1 MRPKRTIPPP
11 FKHQTKSIKF
21 LQSTNRA
28 LDASD
33 PGTGKT
39 RVAIDWSSPTCH
51 LPGEAVLVI
60 APKSLLQSAWED
72 DFRKFAP
79 HVRTQV
85 CLATKREASFALP
98 ADVYITNID
107 AAVWLAKQIPKF
119 FKRFNRLVIDEGS
132 AFKHP
137 TSQRSRAI
145 NKIKKYFE
153 YRLILTGTPN
163 SNTIVDIWNLINIL
177 DDGKRLGKSY
187 FHFRASVCA
196 PVQVGPQPNMLKWE
210 DKPGAEFAVSQL
222 ISDIVIR
229 HKFEECIDI
238 PPNYTY
244 SVPFHMPPAQTKAY
258 KQMEQQGIALFTNR
272 AITTLNAAGVA
283 TKLLQICCL
292 AQGTEVLTNSGW
304 KPIESVTANDLVWD
318 GTQWSKSYG
327 STCTGRTHVVDFD
340 GVFMT
345 PEHKV
350 LTVSGW
356 VTAEEILNVYD
367 TPGFNRAPVRT
378 PDCNTANW
386 KQHQQEHSLAYA
398 VPMWEAS
405 NACGVEST
413 KPQSTVPK
421 VLRMQSARSHPQ
433 CEWNAHANQH
443 SAVLP
448 LEQHSLSL
456 QQPKRQRLGEL
467 RRAWDSGMRRMAE
480 FIRSFRQRYGA
491 IVQTWATTGSQRQ
504 QRPIFEGKL
513 PLGYAQGAVKQ
524 HTSERVDRNAKRTHD
539 HCTSSRSFQYEN
551 CDLSQTN
558 SCERPKP
565 IPPSEKVP
573 VFDIVGVSPRPQFT
587 VRGATGKVFIVHNS
601 GATYSGTTG
610 EEYVSIANERYELIA
625 DLIEQRANCVVFFN
639 WKHQRD
645 GLTKEFESRGITYT
659 VIDGTTPPLARKTAV
674 DHFQAGF
681 YKVLLAHPQ
690 SAAHGLTLTKGT
702 STIWASPTYNLEHF
716 IQGNKRIYRAG
727 QTEKTETVVVIAPGT
742 IEEHIF
748 NVLQTKD
755 ARQTSMLDLLKD
767 LFSEQ

>member
-11 FKHQTKSIKF
+11 FKHQIKSAKF
-21 LQSTNRA
+21 LQGTNRA

-39 RVAIDWSSPTCH
+39 RVAIDWSSPSCH
-51 LPGEAVLVI
+51 LPGEAALVI

-72 DFRKFAP
+72 DFKKFAP

-85 CLATKREASFALP
+85 CTATKREASFAIP
-98 ADVYITNID
+98 ADVYITNTD
-107 AAVWLAKQIPKF
+107 AAVWLAKQPPKF
-119 FKRFNRLVIDEGS
+119 FKRFNRLIIDEGS

-145 NKIKKYFE
+145 AKIKKHFE

-244 SVPFHMPPAQTKAY
+244 SVPFHMPPAQTRAY
-258 KQMEQQGIALFTNR
+258 KQMEIQGISLFEKR

-283 TKLLQICCL
+283 TKLLQI
-292 AQGTEVLTNSGW
+292 A
-304 KPIESVTANDLVWD
+304 
-318 GTQWSKSYG
+318 
-327 STCTGRTHVVDFD
+327 
-340 GVFMT
+340 
-345 PEHKV
+345 
-350 LTVSGW
+350 
-356 VTAEEILNVYD
+356 
-367 TPGFNRAPVRT
+367 
-378 PDCNTANW
+378 
-386 KQHQQEHSLAYA
+386 
-398 VPMWEAS
+398 
-405 NACGVEST
+405 
-413 KPQSTVPK
+413 
-421 VLRMQSARSHPQ
+421 
-433 CEWNAHANQH
+433 
-443 SAVLP
+443 
-448 LEQHSLSL
+448 
-456 QQPKRQRLGEL
+456 
-467 RRAWDSGMRRMAE
+467 
-480 FIRSFRQRYGA
+480 
-491 IVQTWATTGSQRQ
+491 
-504 QRPIFEGKL
+504 
-513 PLGYAQGAVKQ
+513 
-524 HTSERVDRNAKRTHD
+524 
-539 HCTSSRSFQYEN
+539 
-551 CDLSQTN
+551 
-558 SCERPKP
+558 
-565 IPPSEKVP
+565 
-573 VFDIVGVSPRPQFT
+573 
-587 VRGATGKVFIVHNS
+587 S

-625 DLIEQRANCVVFFN
+625 DLIEQRGNCVVFFN

-645 GLTKEFESRGITYT
+645 GLTKEFENRGITYT
-659 VIDGTTPPLARKTAV
+659 MIDGTTASNARKTAV

>member
-21 LQSTNRA
+21 LQTTNRA

-39 RVAIDWSSPTCH
+39 RVAIDWSSPSCH

-98 ADVYITNID
+98 ADVYITNTD
-107 AAVWLAKQIPKF
+107 AAVWLAKQPPKF
-119 FKRFNRLVIDEGS
+119 FKRFNRLIIDEGS

-145 NKIKKYFE
+145 NKIKRFFE

-187 FHFRASVCA
+187 FHFRSSVCA

-244 SVPFHMPPAQTKAY
+244 SVPFHMPPAQTRAY
-258 KQMEQQGIALFTNR
+258 KQMEQMGIALFEKR

-283 TKLLQICCL
+283 TKLLQI
-292 AQGTEVLTNSGW
+292 A
-304 KPIESVTANDLVWD
+304 
-318 GTQWSKSYG
+318 
-327 STCTGRTHVVDFD
+327 
-340 GVFMT
+340 
-345 PEHKV
+345 
-350 LTVSGW
+350 
-356 VTAEEILNVYD
+356 
-367 TPGFNRAPVRT
+367 
-378 PDCNTANW
+378 
-386 KQHQQEHSLAYA
+386 
-398 VPMWEAS
+398 
-405 NACGVEST
+405 
-413 KPQSTVPK
+413 
-421 VLRMQSARSHPQ
+421 
-433 CEWNAHANQH
+433 
-443 SAVLP
+443 
-448 LEQHSLSL
+448 
-456 QQPKRQRLGEL
+456 
-467 RRAWDSGMRRMAE
+467 
-480 FIRSFRQRYGA
+480 
-491 IVQTWATTGSQRQ
+491 
-504 QRPIFEGKL
+504 
-513 PLGYAQGAVKQ
+513 
-524 HTSERVDRNAKRTHD
+524 
-539 HCTSSRSFQYEN
+539 
-551 CDLSQTN
+551 
-558 SCERPKP
+558 
-565 IPPSEKVP
+565 
-573 VFDIVGVSPRPQFT
+573 
-587 VRGATGKVFIVHNS
+587 S
-601 GATYSGTTG
+601 GATYSNTMSEAHVSADNRHNNDGPSSEHGT
-610 EEYVSIANERYELIA
+610 YIAIANDRYELIA

-645 GLTKEFESRGITYT
+645 GLTKEFENRGITYT
-659 VIDGTTPPLARKTAV
+659 VIDGTTPTNARKTAV